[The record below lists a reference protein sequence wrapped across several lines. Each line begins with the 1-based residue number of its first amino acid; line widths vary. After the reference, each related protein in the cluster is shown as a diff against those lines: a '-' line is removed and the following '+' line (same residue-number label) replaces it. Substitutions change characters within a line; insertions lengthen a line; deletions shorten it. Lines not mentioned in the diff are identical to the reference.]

1 MKAGD
6 LNKRVVLESRVET
19 QNATTGEVSV
29 SWAKVADLWA
39 GIHPASVREFIAAGV
54 EQSAVAGRIV
64 IRYRP
69 GVTPKM
75 RIRHGGKIYNILGV
89 LPDKETGREYL
100 TLPYSEGVNEG

>member
-1 MKAGD
+1 MKAGG
-6 LNKRVVLESRVET
+6 LNKRVVLEAPVES
-19 QNATTGEVSV
+19 QDASTGAVSV

-39 GIHPASVREFIAAGV
+39 GIHPASVRDFIAAGV
-54 EQSAVAGRIV
+54 AQSAVAGRIV
-64 IRYRP
+64 IWYRP

-89 LPDKETGREYL
+89 LPDEDTGLEYL